1 MLYAEIVEGYSY
13 IEELDSYARHFNELR
28 FVRLYRLRDK
38 YLREQV
44 PEAVLSEK
52 DRLIQLNKEE
62 RWTEKQEDDLI
73 SLKWLIE
80 DNKKS
85 AETIV
90 SSEQKKLILKIVE
103 EKKEEHD
110 ELELE
115 KMTLMHPTREFY
127 SRKYF
132 SELLPQ
138 FSLFKDDGL
147 TDPKY
152 TEEEYEEFSE
162 EEVAEISIFFSEGLR
177 KFDERTMRVMATLPF
192 VLNQLSLCKKN
203 PLVFLNKPI
212 VQFST
217 YQQDIYSRT
226 MRNLTILENAEN
238 KPIEIDETTE
248 EQQLLDWYDIN
259 YAVWQ
264 GKNDSTKKSEITK
277 STKYVHR

>member
-1 MLYAEIVEGYSY
+1 
-13 IEELDSYARHFNELR
+13 
-28 FVRLYRLRDK
+28 
-38 YLREQV
+38 
-44 PEAVLSEK
+44 
-52 DRLIQLNKEE
+52 
-62 RWTEKQEDDLI
+62 
-73 SLKWLIE
+73 
-80 DNKKS
+80 
-85 AETIV
+85 
-90 SSEQKKLILKIVE
+90 
-103 EKKEEHD
+103 
-110 ELELE
+110 
-115 KMTLMHPTREFY
+115 
-127 SRKYF
+127 
-132 SELLPQ
+132 
-138 FSLFKDDGL
+138 
-147 TDPKY
+147 
-152 TEEEYEEFSE
+152 
-162 EEVAEISIFFSEGLR
+162 
-177 KFDERTMRVMATLPF
+177 MATLPF